1 MFRWCRY
8 LLMHWNLKQ
17 KSVEYGSYWTFTR
30 TEFWFIPNYSS
41 PGNQKQLDNRTPY
54 DHPID
59 SQPKINGQNQSWLSC
74 IRWSSCHQFG
84 AIIWKPNRRN
94 TRRIRAIRWASLR
107 RFKSLHRISYLCSS
121 STWHHSVA
129 FVSIQRVEFC
139 SRLTRF
145 YCFNWNTNHLCWWQ
159 LHKNQNFLKEGLT
172 CLQVPTMSTKW

>member
-1 MFRWCRY
+1 MDRIER
-8 LLMHWNLKQ
+8 LPGLNSGLSPITVHPVTRNN
-17 KSVEYGSYWTFTR
+17 WTTAHH
-30 TEFWFIPNYSS
+30 TTTLSIPN
-41 PGNQKQLDNRTPY
+41 R
-54 DHPID
+54 
-59 SQPKINGQNQSWLSC
+59 KINGQNQSWLSC